1 MAAGI
6 YYYRQYLNSPRIKV
20 PCEVICETGKDSYI
34 IELKMDLPYYKKRNG
49 DHTTVRRRN
58 VTLLEP
64 LNTQP
69 DVNATDIE
77 YEEEYE
83 WQKYNNK

>member
-1 MAAGI
+1 MAKATYHYHTKYI
-6 YYYRQYLNSPRIKV
+6 PNVDVK
-20 PCEVICETGKDSYI
+20 CEVLCEIGKKSYKI
-34 IELKMDLPYYKKRNG
+34 MLKEYLPYNMGKPYEI
-49 DHTTVRRRN
+49 RRAFRHN